1 MNLSFF
7 FLNTKI
13 RTKAHKRRKLS
24 CFINVSFFFGFNI
37 RKNQQVEQKH
47 KNNDQKQWR
56 SLDNKTEKKKKKH
69 ENDAYY
75 FCCGGL

>member
-1 MNLSFF
+1 M
-7 FLNTKI
+7 K
-13 RTKAHKRRKLS
+13 
-24 CFINVSFFFGFNI
+24 
-37 RKNQQVEQKH
+37 KNQQVEQKH